1 LHVWSADWPY
11 AAGQAPG
18 TALDGDARVG
28 SAEALLRR
36 MDDAGVGRA
45 LIVQPITYKFD
56 HAYVAHCLA
65 AWPRRF
71 RGMALADPSLAP
83 AEAVAS
89 LRAVVA
95 AGSFAPDGDSSSSDS
110 SSSGGGS
117 SSLWTGV
124 RFNPYLWPGGECRMA
139 DATGH
144 ALFEE
149 AGRLGLAVGFM
160 TFKGLLPL
168 ADDIEAL
175 LGRFPGTAAVLDHW
189 GFFHQPAGRAA
200 AAGGAADE
208 EAWARLLAMGRR
220 FPQLHVKLSALF
232 RVTSL
237 GAAAAAGQAGQDADT
252 DTETDTDTADAADA
266 NYADLRPR
274 LAALLGAFGAD
285 RLMWGSD
292 FPYVVLEAG
301 GYNGSKAALEAMLGE
316 LGVGE
321 ADAAMVLGGTA
332 QKLFFAR

>member
-1 LHVWSADWPY
+1 MWSADWPY
-11 AAGQAPG
+11 AEGQAPG
-18 TALDGDARVG
+18 AALDGDARVG

-83 AEAVAS
+83 AEAVAT

-95 AGSFAPDGDSSSSDS
+95 AAGSSAPDDGDN
-110 SSSGGGS
+110 SSGGGS
-117 SSLWTGV
+117 SSSSSSRSSSSSSSPWTGV

-139 DATGH
+139 DATGQ

-200 AAGGAADE
+200 TAGGAADE
-208 EAWARLLAMGRR
+208 EAWDRLLAMGRR

-232 RVTSL
+232 RVTGL
-237 GAAAAAGQAGQDADT
+237 GQAAAAANQADT
-252 DTETDTDTADAADA
+252 DDADAS
-266 NYADLRPR
+266 YADLRPR
-274 LAALLGAFGAD
+274 LAALLGVFGAD

-301 GYNGSKAALEAMLGE
+301 GYSGSKAALEAMLGD